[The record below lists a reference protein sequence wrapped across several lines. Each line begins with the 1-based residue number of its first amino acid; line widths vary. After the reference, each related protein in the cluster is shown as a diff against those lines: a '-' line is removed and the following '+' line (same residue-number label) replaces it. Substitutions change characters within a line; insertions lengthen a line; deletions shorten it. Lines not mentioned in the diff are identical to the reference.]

1 MKVKP
6 GSVLRIAYC
15 VLNQLRNTQ
24 YAILILILLLTGINH
39 TQAQSG
45 TVLALDIEGPVTP
58 AMANYFE
65 RGIQAGEA
73 QNVNAVLIQLDTPG
87 GAIDVTLDIVQTF
100 ANADVPIIVY
110 VAPSGAMAASAGS
123 VITLAA
129 DAAGMA
135 PDTIIGAAS
144 PVGGDG
150 ADLPETIKRKEMEAL
165 SATMRNLTA
174 VRGDEAT
181 GLAVRMIT
189 EAAAVNAQEALDAG
203 LIDAIADNPADLLN
217 QLDGLTVQVN
227 GEEVTLE
234 TAGASQQPYGMS
246 LLERILHAVANPI
259 IVGILMAI
267 GIQAIIIEISNPGGW
282 AAGLIGVIMLGLG
295 LYGLG
300 QLPVNYL
307 GLGLVIIA
315 FVLFL
320 AEVMAANHGA
330 LAIAGTIVLFAG
342 LMVLFNSPGTPEFS
356 RISIPT
362 AVAITGGTALFFLF
376 IMSKAVRAQK
386 KKPITGRQGLIG
398 QMGKVRDTFT
408 LAENSDYYHGYV
420 FVNGELWQARSVEPL
435 QFGDNIVV
443 DSVDELRLDV
453 HKPKQENEDIGGKV

>member
-1 MKVKP
+1 MTRIRLDGHGFVMHRR
-6 GSVLRIAYC
+6 GVL
-15 VLNQLRNTQ
+15 
-24 YAILILILLLTGINH
+24 LILTMLLLWNLNNV
-39 TQAQSG
+39 QAQSG
-45 TVLALDIEGPVTP
+45 NVLVLDIEGPVTP

-65 RGIQAGEA
+65 RGIQAGET
-73 QNVNAVLIQLDTPG
+73 QNANAVLIQLDTPG
-87 GAIDVTLDIVQTF
+87 GAIDVTLDIVQSF
-100 ANADVPIIVY
+100 ANAEVPIIVY

-181 GLAVRMIT
+181 DLAVRMIT
-189 EAAAVNAQEALDAG
+189 KAAAVNAQEALDAG
-203 LIDAIADNPADLLN
+203 LIDAIAADTTDLLN
-217 QLDGLTVQVN
+217 QLDGLTVQVS
-227 GEEVTLE
+227 GAEMTLE
-234 TAGASQQPYGMS
+234 TAEANQQPFNMS

-282 AAGLIGVIMLGLG
+282 VAGLIGVIMLGLG

-330 LAIAGTIVLFAG
+330 LAVAGTITLFAG
-342 LMVLFNSPGTPEFS
+342 LMVLFNSPGTPAFS

-386 KKPITGRQGLIG
+386 KKPITGQQGMIG
-398 QMGKVRDTFT
+398 QTGKVRDTFT
-408 LAENSDYYHGYV
+408 SAESSDYYHGYV

-435 QFGDNIVV
+435 QFGDSIVV
-443 DSVDELRLDV
+443 DSIDELRLDV
-453 HKPKQENEDIGGKV
+453 HKEIKQTNNNGGKV

>member
-1 MKVKP
+1 MKWMELDGHEFVMSRR
-6 GSVLRIAYC
+6 SVL
-15 VLNQLRNTQ
+15 
-24 YAILILILLLTGINH
+24 LILVALLLWSLNNV
-39 TQAQSG
+39 QAQSG
-45 TVLALDIEGPVTP
+45 NVLVLDIEGPVTP

-65 RGIQAGEA
+65 RGIQAGET
-73 QNVNAVLIQLDTPG
+73 QNVNAVLIRLDTPG
-87 GAIDVTLDIVQTF
+87 GAIDVTLDIVQSF
-100 ANADVPIIVY
+100 ANADVPVIVY
-110 VAPSGAMAASAGS
+110 IAPSGAMAASAGS

-150 ADLPETIKRKEMEAL
+150 ADLPETIKLKEMEAL

-181 GLAVRMIT
+181 DLAVRMIT

-203 LIDAIADNPADLLN
+203 LIDAIAEDTTDLLN

-227 GEEVTLE
+227 GEEMALE
-234 TAGASQQPYGMS
+234 TAGANQQPYKMS
-246 LLERILHAVANPI
+246 LLERVLHAVANPI

-282 AAGLIGVIMLGLG
+282 VAGLIGVIMLGLG

-320 AEVMAANHGA
+320 AEVMAANHGG

-342 LMVLFNSPGTPEFS
+342 LMVLFNSPGTPAFS

-362 AVAITGGTALFFLF
+362 AIAITGGTALFFLF
-376 IMSKAVRAQK
+376 IMSKAARAQK
-386 KKPITGRQGLIG
+386 KTPITGRQGMIS

-408 LAENSDYYHGYV
+408 PAENSDFYHGYV

-435 QFGDNIVV
+435 QFGDIIVV

-453 HKPKQENEDIGGKV
+453 HKRKQENEDNGG